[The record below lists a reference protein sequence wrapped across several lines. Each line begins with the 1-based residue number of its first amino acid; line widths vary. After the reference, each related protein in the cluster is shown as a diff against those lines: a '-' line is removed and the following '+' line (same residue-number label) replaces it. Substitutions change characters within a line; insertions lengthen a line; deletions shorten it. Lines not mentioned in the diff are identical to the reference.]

1 MKILI
6 KTLFFLSAL
15 VRPAGD
21 FYDLSFTASNGSVIS
36 LRSFTGKKVI
46 IFPING
52 RHPDLQ
58 TLRILDSVAV
68 KNQDSIVVLGFP
80 ALDFDSTATTQ
91 MVGKMHDSLGLHLTF
106 GQPVWAGKTSLR
118 GQNPIFQ
125 WLTSMDQNHHFNRD
139 VEEEGQLFVVSK
151 RGMLY
156 SVINKDLAP
165 ALLKR
170 VIATNV
176 KE

>member
-6 KTLFFLSAL
+6 VTLYCVSML
-15 VRPAGD
+15 VPFAGD
-21 FYDLSFTASNGSVIS
+21 FYDLSFTASNGNVIS

-46 IFPING
+46 IFPFNG

-68 KNQDSIVVLGFP
+68 KNQDSVVVLAFP
-80 ALDFDSTATTQ
+80 ALDFDSTATIQ
-91 MVGKMHDSLGLHLTF
+91 MVDKMHDSLGLHLTA
-106 GQPVWAGKTSLR
+106 GQPVWAEKTSSR
-118 GQNPIFQ
+118 GQDPIFQ

-139 VEEEGQLFVVSK
+139 VEEEGQLFVISK

-165 ALLKR
+165 TLLKR
-170 VIATNV
+170 AIETNV